1 MNKYERLYTEASAG
15 GKSPSWLDTAIRP
28 LAADLSE
35 ATGLPARVSGPFGL
49 RAECVIYLNENGA
62 EGERKH
68 LTVTPWFNCEGKDT
82 EIMLYYDT
90 GEVKKEYAPNT
101 LGDYNGMNNVMK
113 RLPETLPEIV
123 ALLHTY

>member
-15 GKSPSWLDTAIRP
+15 GKNPSWLDTAIRP

-49 RAECVIYLNENGA
+49 RAECVIYLNENAA

-68 LTVTPWFNCEGKDT
+68 ITITPWFNCEGQDT

>member
-15 GKSPSWLDTAIRP
+15 GKNPSWLDTAIRP
-28 LAADLSE
+28 LAADLAE
-35 ATGLPARVSGPFGL
+35 ATGLTARVSGPFGL
-49 RAECVIYLNENGA
+49 RAECLIYLNENGA

-68 LTVTPWFNCEGKDT
+68 ITITPWFNCEGQDT

-123 ALLHTY
+123 ALLHSY

>member
-15 GKSPSWLDTAIRP
+15 GKNPSWLDTAIRP
-28 LAADLSE
+28 LAADLAE
-35 ATGLPARVSGPFGL
+35 ATGLTTRVSGPFGL
-49 RAECVIYLNENGA
+49 RAECLIYLNENGA

-68 LTVTPWFNCEGKDT
+68 ITITPWFNCEGQDT

-123 ALLHTY
+123 ALLHSY

>member
-15 GKSPSWLDTAIRP
+15 GKNPSWLDTAIRP
-28 LAADLSE
+28 LAADLAE
-35 ATGLPARVSGPFGL
+35 ATGLTARVSGPFGL
-49 RAECVIYLNENGA
+49 RTECLIYLNENGA

-68 LTVTPWFNCEGKDT
+68 ITITPWFNCEGQDT

-90 GEVKKEYAPNT
+90 GEVKKEYEPNT
-101 LGDYNGMNNVMK
+101 LGDYSGMNNVMK
-113 RLPETLPEIV
+113 RLPETLSEII

>member
-15 GKSPSWLDTAIRP
+15 GKNPSWLDTAIRP
-28 LAADLSE
+28 LAADLAE

-49 RAECVIYLNENGA
+49 RAECLIYLNENGA

-68 LTVTPWFNCEGKDT
+68 ITITPWFNCEGQDT

-90 GEVKKEYAPNT
+90 GEVKKEYEPHT

>member
-15 GKSPSWLDTAIRP
+15 GKNPSWLDTAIRQ
-28 LAADLSE
+28 LAADLAE

-49 RAECVIYLNENGA
+49 RAECVIYLNENAA

-68 LTVTPWFNCEGKDT
+68 ITITPWFNCEGQDT

>member
-15 GKSPSWLDTAIRP
+15 GKNPSWLDTAIRP

-62 EGERKH
+62 EGERKC

>member
-15 GKSPSWLDTAIRP
+15 GKNPSWLDTAIRP
-28 LAADLSE
+28 LAADLAE
-35 ATGLPARVSGPFGL
+35 ATGLTARVSGPFGL
-49 RAECVIYLNENGA
+49 RAECLIYLNENGA

-68 LTVTPWFNCEGKDT
+68 ITITPWFNCEGQDT

-90 GEVKKEYAPNT
+90 GEVKKEYESNT